1 MNIIKV
7 FVFYAEQK
15 KTIRD
20 FLIIHR
26 YGSLISIFFLGQFFY
41 DIFKVSSVL
50 EILEIVEIVE

>member
-1 MNIIKV
+1 MPNK
-7 FVFYAEQK
+7 K